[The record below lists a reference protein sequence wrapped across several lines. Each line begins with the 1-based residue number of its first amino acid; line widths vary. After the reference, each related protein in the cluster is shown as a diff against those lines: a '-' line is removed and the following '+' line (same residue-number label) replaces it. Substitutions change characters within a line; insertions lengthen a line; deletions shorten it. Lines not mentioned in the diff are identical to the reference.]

1 MKSCKDTTASLRSVR
16 RSAQS
21 ASSAHTCKSIIKHK
35 VNIAMESLRKCI
47 IIDCH
52 SLLRGFAMTE
62 KQDAREN
69 LKL

>member
-1 MKSCKDTTASLRSVR
+1 GVKR

-69 LKL
+69 LTP